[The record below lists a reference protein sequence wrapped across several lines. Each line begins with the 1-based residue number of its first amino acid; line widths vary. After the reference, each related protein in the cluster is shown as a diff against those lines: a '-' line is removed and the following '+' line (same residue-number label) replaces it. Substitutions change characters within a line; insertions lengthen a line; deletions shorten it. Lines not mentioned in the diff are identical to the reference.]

1 MRKQEYMEAFSNVH
15 APQALKQ
22 QLLQPKLRP
31 NYTRKFAVL
40 AACAVVAS
48 LLGIVL
54 MGSATEAPPKTTDI
68 SIDWN
73 MYAQLIRV
81 EDDTIE
87 VLDRF
92 EMGVD
97 GKFYAPDPDDGIIR
111 IDLRFEMPEDFPL
124 DLTPPDHQLELDTK
138 PLDNQGEHW
147 RLRNR
152 NIYKIID
159 DSENVIENSPIPLDY
174 YCTLF
179 TSKAPIKN
187 HVGISLRTDLAIC
200 VLEEYIVMCWDEGEP
215 IYLVATS
222 SPSSDPAT
230 VMNYFSSF
238 LKYGCASDKSFTLR
252 LEEAMQ
258 RINEEYRIQRENL
271 DAQVKAGDKDAI
283 DGYQSIM
290 QYYHLREREL
300 IAQFEKLLQV
310 GIWGKYSK

>member
-1 MRKQEYMEAFSNVH
+1 MRKQEYMEAFSQVH
-15 APQALKQ
+15 APQALKE

-40 AACAVVAS
+40 AACAVIAS

-54 MGSATEAPPKTTDI
+54 MGSATETPPKTTDI
-68 SIDWN
+68 SIDWD

-81 EDDTIE
+81 EDGQIE
-87 VLDRF
+87 VLDSF

-97 GKFYAPDPDDGIIR
+97 GFFYAPDPDASILR

-138 PLDNQGEHW
+138 PLHNQGEHW
-147 RLRNR
+147 RMRNR
-152 NIYKIID
+152 NIYRIID
-159 DSENVIENSPIPLDY
+159 DSENIVENFPIPLDY

-179 TSKAPIKN
+179 RSRVPIKN

-200 VLEEYIVMCWDEGEP
+200 VLEQYVVMCWDEGEP

-222 SPSSDPAT
+222 SPSFDPAT
-230 VMNYFSSF
+230 VMDYFGSF
-238 LKYGCASDKSFTLR
+238 LQYGCASDKSFTLR
-252 LEEAMQ
+252 LEEALQ

-271 DAQVKAGDKDAI
+271 DAQVKAGDKNAI
-283 DGYQSIM
+283 DNYQSIM

-300 IAQFEKLLQV
+300 IAQFEKLLQI
-310 GIWGKYSK
+310 GIWGKYNK

>member
-15 APQALKQ
+15 APQTLKD

-40 AACAVVAS
+40 AACAVIAS
-48 LLGIVL
+48 ILGVFL
-54 MGSATEAPPKTTDI
+54 MGSTDKTDPKKTFV
-68 SIDWN
+68 SVDWN

-87 VLDRF
+87 VLDQF

-97 GKFYAPDPDDGIIR
+97 GEFYAPDPDDGIIR

-147 RLRNR
+147 RMRDK
-152 NIYKIID
+152 NIYRIID
-159 DSENVIENSPIPLDY
+159 ESENIVENFPIPLDY

-179 TSKAPIKN
+179 TSRVPIKN
-187 HVGISLRTDLAIC
+187 HKGISLHTDLAIC
-200 VLEEYIVMCWDEGEP
+200 VLEQYLVMCWDEGDP
-215 IYLVATS
+215 IYLVATL

-238 LKYGCASDKSFTLR
+238 LQYGCASDKSFALR
-252 LEEAMQ
+252 LEEEMQ
-258 RINEEYRIQRENL
+258 RIHEEYRIQRENL
-271 DAQVKAGDKDAI
+271 DAQVKAGDKNAI
-283 DGYQSIM
+283 DSYQSIM

-300 IAQFEKLLQV
+300 IVQFEKLLQI
-310 GIWGKYSK
+310 GIWGKYNK